1 VTYAASVLPVM
12 IASPGDVLD
21 HRQAIRDVVQEWNY
35 INSLHTNV
43 VLMPV
48 GWETHSSAELG
59 TPAQELINDR
69 LLKDCDLLV
78 AVFWTRLGTPTGKSL
93 SGSVEEI
100 QRHLDAGKPAMVYF
114 STAPVAPETLDP
126 EQFGLLKDFKA
137 WCNEKGLTRTFAND
151 VEFRQ
156 MFARELQIALR
167 SNPYL
172 SAILEA
178 AATMVLDAGK
188 PTMAED
194 AGDEG
199 NLHLSEEARQLLVEA
214 AADKHGTILKTRTF
228 GGQSIQTNGRIFG
241 DPGDHRSEARWEYAL
256 DQLVSLELAIER
268 GYKGEVFEVTE
279 PGYQL
284 AERIRGRGEGL

>member
-1 VTYAASVLPVM
+1 MTYAAIVLPVM
-12 IASPGDVLD
+12 IASPGDVLE

-43 VLMPV
+43 VLIPI

-59 TPAQELINDR
+59 TPAQELINER
-69 LLKDCDLLV
+69 LLEDCDLLV

-114 STAPVAPETLDP
+114 STAPVAPETLDV
-126 EQFGLLKDFKA
+126 EQFELLKQFKE

-172 SAILEA
+172 SSIIES
-178 AATMVLDAGK
+178 AATDVPDAGK
-188 PTMAED
+188 PRET
-194 AGDEG
+194 AGNDRQDD
-199 NLHLSEEARQLLVEA
+199 LHLSEEAQQLLLEA
-214 AADKHGTILKTRTF
+214 VADRHGAILRTRTF
-228 GGQSIQTNGRIFG
+228 GGQSIQTNGRTFG
-241 DPGDHRSEARWEYAL
+241 DPGDRRSEARWEYAL
-256 DQLVSLELAIER
+256 DQLVSLELVVER
-268 GYKGEVFEVTE
+268 GYKGEVFEVAE
-279 PGYQL
+279 LGYQL
-284 AERIRGRGEGL
+284 AERIRGAGQGS